1 MSNALLTPTMITREA
16 LRILHQKL
24 NFVKT
29 VQRQYDD
36 RFAKAGAKI
45 GQILQIRK
53 PNRYTVSTGASL
65 SPQDTTEQK
74 VDLTVST
81 QKHVDTTFSSVELTM
96 SLDDFSKRILEPGM
110 AQLAS
115 AIEADALNMYQQV
128 YEQTGS
134 ATSPINALTPVLQA
148 RKRLNNN
155 LTPMDGARTALLNT
169 DANVTLVD
177 ALKGLF
183 HSSSEIT
190 EQYEEGTMGKTA
202 GFTFRENTL
211 IPTHTPGSWGT
222 TPLVDGAS
230 QTGATLNVKGLTA
243 TTGTIKKGDVFTLGG
258 VYGVHPETKQS
269 FGYLQKFVA
278 TADLTADSAGKGA
291 LSISPSIVTS
301 GALQTVSGSPADGAT
316 ITYDGTASTAYGL
329 SLLYHKDAFAFATA
343 DLEDVS
349 QYGAWG
355 AREVYD
361 GISMRIARQYAIGT
375 DTVPCRIDVLY
386 GYVATYPQLA
396 CRMANLPSTS

>member
-1 MSNALLTPTMITREA
+1 MSNTILTPTMITREA

-24 NFVKT
+24 NFVKS

-36 RFAKAGAKI
+36 RFAVSGAKI
-45 GQILQIRK
+45 GTSLQIRK
-53 PNRYTVSTGASL
+53 PNRYTVSTGAAL
-65 SPQDTTEQK
+65 STQDTTEQQ
-74 VDLTVST
+74 VTLTVAT

-96 SLDDFSKRILEPGM
+96 QLDDFSKRILEPAM
-110 AQLAS
+110 AVLVAN
-115 AIEADALNMYQQV
+115 IEADALSMYQSV

-134 ATSPINALTPVLQA
+134 ATSPLNALTPILQG

-155 LTPMDGARTALLNT
+155 LAPVDDSRTALLNT

-183 HSSSEIT
+183 QSSSEIA
-190 EQYEEGTMGKTA
+190 EQYEEGMMGRTA
-202 GFTFRENTL
+202 GFKFKENTL
-211 IPTHTPGSWGT
+211 IPVQTPGAFSGT
-222 TPLVDGAS
+222 EAVDGAS
-230 QTGATLNVKGLTA
+230 QTGATLNVKLMTA
-243 TTGTIKKGDVFTLGG
+243 TTGTIKKGDTFTIAG
-258 VYGVHPETKQS
+258 VYGVHPETRQR

-278 TADLTADSAGKGA
+278 TADLTADGSGKGA

-301 GALQTVSGSPADGAT
+301 GALQTVNASPADGAA
-316 ITYDGTASTAYGL
+316 ITLDGTASTAYGI
-329 SLLYHKDAFAFATA
+329 SMLYHKDAFAFATA

-349 QYGAWG
+349 RYGAWG

-361 GISMRIARQYAIGT
+361 GISLRIARQYAIGT

-396 CRMANLPSTS
+396 CRVANQPSTS